1 MKKYLPKSIL
11 LQHPSE
17 GNCINIII
25 VGTKEIKYFLIKIM
39 KIIKIMKKCL

>member
-17 GNCINIII
+17 GNCINIIA
-25 VGTKEIKYFLIKIM
+25 GTKEIKYFLIKIM
-39 KIIKIMKKCL
+39 KIMKKCL